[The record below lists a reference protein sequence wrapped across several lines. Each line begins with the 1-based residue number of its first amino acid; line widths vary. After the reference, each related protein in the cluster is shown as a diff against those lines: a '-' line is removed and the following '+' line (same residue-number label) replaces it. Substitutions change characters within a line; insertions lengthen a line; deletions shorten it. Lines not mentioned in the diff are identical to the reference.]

1 MILANVKDLKSGL
14 NRYLR
19 LAEAGKVIV
28 VTRRGKV
35 IAEVHPA
42 REQGSGRRGKRPIEE
57 VMTSLAE
64 QGLVDLP
71 KRTGAVGL
79 KPGIRVKDARAA
91 LRILDRLSEE
101 RKRR

>member
-1 MILANVKDLKSGL
+1 MILANVKDLKSRL

-19 LAEAGKVIV
+19 LAEGGKVVI

-42 REQGSGRRGKRPIEE
+42 KERGGRHRGKPSIED
-57 VMTSLAE
+57 VMMSLAE

-71 KRTGAVGL
+71 VRNGPVGL
-79 KPGIRVKDARAA
+79 KPGIRVKDARRA
-91 LRILDRLSEE
+91 LEILDRLNEE

>member
-1 MILANVKDLKSGL
+1 MILANVKDLKSRL

-19 LAEAGKVIV
+19 LAEGGKVIV

-35 IAEVHPA
+35 IAEVHPP
-42 REQGSGRRGKRPIEE
+42 RGHGGRHRGKRSIET
-57 VMTSLAE
+57 VMMSLVE

-71 KRTGAVGL
+71 ARTGPVGL
-79 KPGIRVKDARAA
+79 KPGIRVKNARTA
-91 LRILDRLSEE
+91 LELLDQMNEE